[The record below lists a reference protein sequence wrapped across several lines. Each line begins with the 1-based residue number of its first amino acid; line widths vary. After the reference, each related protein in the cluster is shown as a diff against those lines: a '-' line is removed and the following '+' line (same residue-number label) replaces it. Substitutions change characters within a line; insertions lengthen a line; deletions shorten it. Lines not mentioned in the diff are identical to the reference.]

1 MSINQSVLSATMQRF
16 NRHSEQPTIAE
27 LIGETP
33 EDTYLFFEP
42 RREKNDSTSAPLLI
56 PEHQRFYVWS
66 ENRKSPLIDSIM
78 ENCPL
83 PLMVFTEHII
93 NGKVVRF
100 VQDGQQ
106 RLMTLQKFM
115 LGQFKW
121 NGTKSF
127 SELSAQEL
135 RRFLSYRVNC
145 EIIVNPTPGQ
155 VADIFER
162 LNCGKPLTDNDK
174 FFNRRDSPVISF
186 ILRELIEHP
195 VLSQYFGKYTGLN
208 VSSKTRVQLGDI
220 VGAVVA
226 IITNSVACIRTS
238 FDRIG
243 EFIYEEMTEEKK
255 KLVIDVFTLYFST
268 VRKALTDAHITKPKK
283 CYLKLSNML
292 GIWLYWRLHDDYFPA
307 ERLNPAIIN
316 KSCAIWIW
324 FAVECQEEERKK
336 EIFQDL
342 TSGQQ
347 RNIDVDALRAR
358 TRLLMERDIS
368 TGKQSTPIEVGEDE
382 DEGEDEIIESLS
394 DSDTEIDDTI

>member
-1 MSINQSVLSATMQRF
+1 MQRF
-16 NRHSEQPTIAE
+16 NRRSEQPTIAE
-27 LIGETP
+27 LIGESP
-33 EDTYLFFEP
+33 EDTYEFFEP
-42 RREKNDSTSAPLLI
+42 RRENNDSTSAPLLI

-66 ENRKSPLIDSIM
+66 ENRKSPLIESIM

-93 NGKVVRF
+93 DGKVVRF

-121 NGTKSF
+121 NGVKSF
-127 SELSAQEL
+127 SELSPVEL

-145 EIIVNPTPGQ
+145 EIIVNPTAGQ

-174 FFNRRDSPVISF
+174 FFNRRDSPVVSF
-186 ILRELIEHP
+186 ILRELIEHQ
-195 VLSQYFGKYTGLN
+195 VLSQYFTKYTGLN
-208 VSSKTRVQLGDI
+208 VDSKTRVQLGDI

-243 EFIYEEMTEEKK
+243 EFLYEEMTEEKK
-255 KLVIDVFTLYFST
+255 KLVIEVFTFYFTT

-292 GIWLYWRLHDDYFPA
+292 GIWLYWRLHDDYFA
-307 ERLNPAIIN
+307 QEKSNPAVIN

-324 FAVECQEEERKK
+324 YAQAIQEEDRKK
-336 EIFQDL
+336 EIFEVL
-342 TSGQQ
+342 TAGQQ
-347 RNIDVDALRAR
+347 RNIDTDALKAR
-358 TRLLMERDIS
+358 TRLLMEMDI
-368 TGKQSTPIEVGEDE
+368 TGKQQSIPLEVGDCEDE
-382 DEGEDEIIESLS
+382 DGMS
-394 DSDTEIDDTI
+394 DSVSDAETEDSN